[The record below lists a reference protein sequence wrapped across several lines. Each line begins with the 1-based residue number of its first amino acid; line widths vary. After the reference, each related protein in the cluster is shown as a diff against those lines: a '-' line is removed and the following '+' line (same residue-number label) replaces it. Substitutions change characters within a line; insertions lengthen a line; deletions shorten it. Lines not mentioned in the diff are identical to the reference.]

1 MNNPFLFLLILLT
14 SLNICAAEPRGAS
27 KTKSDLAAKA
37 AQEQRMKEERDDE
50 IEEKNR
56 WIWRYKLKNNET
68 YWLHTSNRPVA
79 CKGNLQAV
87 KTRWQL
93 NQHETIQELCWSK
106 KPGDT
111 NITIIDPQA
120 YLMSTTKIDAT
131 KFDYIPSNKEK
142 KAAALA
148 EQNRQL
154 RDALLEDYSRS
165 RREENARFD
174 RIASPM
180 IMDINGNLVTCI
192 KIGVV
197 LDCD

>member
-1 MNNPFLFLLILLT
+1 MKYFLLFCFCFFNFST
-14 SLNICAAEPRGAS
+14 AFSSEPKSAS

-37 AQEQRMKEERDDE
+37 AQEQRVKEERDDE
-50 IEEKNR
+50 FEEKNR
-56 WIWRYKLKNNET
+56 WIWRYTLKNSES
-68 YWLHTSNRPVA
+68 YWLHTSNRPTA

-111 NITIIDPQA
+111 HITIIDPQA
-120 YLMSTTKIDAT
+120 YLMSTTKIDAA

-154 RDALLEDYSRS
+154 RDAILEDYSRS
-165 RREENARFD
+165 RREEKDRFE
-174 RIASPM
+174 RMQHQLLRPPM
-180 IMDINGNLVTCI
+180 ICHGMGDML
-192 KIGVV
+192 
-197 LDCD
+197 LCD